1 MKRNGCGSP
10 KPALPVE
17 IKPGLGK
24 LRSHKRSAAKS
35 VLARLARNQLS
46 GVFALSATIAL
57 CGCATTQPTRYV
69 SVYCVPSGTQL
80 PAEPP
85 KVHDQLTGQADKDAG
100 ILAGSAIRL
109 RAWGQAL
116 NHILEGCREPTH

>member
-1 MKRNGCGSP
+1 MRACCETDRGRPRGFGP
-10 KPALPVE
+10 W
-17 IKPGLGK
+17 GT
-24 LRSHKRSAAKS
+24 
-35 VLARLARNQLS
+35 VL
-46 GVFALSATIAL
+46 ALSATIAL

-69 SVYCVPSGTQL
+69 PVYCLSNGTQL

-85 KVHDQLTGQADKDAG
+85 KVHDQLTGHADKDAG